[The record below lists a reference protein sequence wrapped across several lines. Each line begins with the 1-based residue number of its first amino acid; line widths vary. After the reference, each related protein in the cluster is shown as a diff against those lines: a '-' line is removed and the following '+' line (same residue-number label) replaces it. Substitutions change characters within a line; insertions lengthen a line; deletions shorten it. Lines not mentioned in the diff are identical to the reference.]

1 MFYLEFECV
10 RYKLR
15 DTQMIHGFDNCMR
28 AVNKAKKKFVAKKR
42 NTQRGTKISCLRVVN
57 GDHRTVYEVEMK

>member
-15 DTQMIHGFDNCMR
+15 DTEMIQGFENCR
-28 AVNKAKKKFVAKKR
+28 RIVTAARKKFMTKKR
-42 NTQRGTKISCLRVVN
+42 SPGRGTKISCLRVVN
-57 GDHRTVYEVEMK
+57 GDHRTVYEVKM